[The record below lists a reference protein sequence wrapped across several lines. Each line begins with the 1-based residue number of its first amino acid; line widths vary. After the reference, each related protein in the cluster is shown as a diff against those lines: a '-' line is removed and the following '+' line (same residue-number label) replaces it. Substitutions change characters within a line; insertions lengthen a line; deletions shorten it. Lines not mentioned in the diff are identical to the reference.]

1 MRRSEARPSVALLSS
16 QVWTLTESRHKQGA
30 VKHFDSFRKR
40 PIHSNQ
46 GKQLQRRKFTS
57 LPLSLS
63 LLRFAG
69 KKKEGK
75 SLGLRRCVTVCQH
88 VNRVLSLLFSV
99 LPFFS
104 SYVVTDRRQA
114 AQQHGWFFWV
124 FLSFFFLSCGVR
136 GKRGM
141 GLEGEGE
148 RLCGVPKRSRGTRW
162 WCGATSTPGLE
173 HGGGP
178 WGLNGWRSSRRACC
192 AVGGR
197 ESIFLVLLNTK
208 LKILKLIKKRINHFF
223 KIIFLAIYMNKNDF
237 YSNQENAP

>member
-57 LPLSLS
+57 LLLSLSLS
-63 LLRFAG
+63 LLCFAG

-75 SLGLRRCVTVCQH
+75 SLGLRQCVTVCQH
-88 VNRVLSLLFSV
+88 VNHVLSLLFSV
-99 LPFFS
+99 LLFFS

-114 AQQHGWFFWV
+114 AQQHGCFFWG
-124 FLSFFFLSCGVR
+124 FLSFFFWAVGSVASVGWGWRAKVKGCVV
-136 GKRGM
+136 
-141 GLEGEGE
+141 
-148 RLCGVPKRSRGTRW
+148 CRSGAGGTRW

-197 ESIFLVLLNTK
+197 KSIFLVLLNTK
-208 LKILKLIKKRINHFF
+208 LKILKLIKKRIDQFF
-223 KIIFLAIYMNKNDF
+223 
-237 YSNQENAP
+237 